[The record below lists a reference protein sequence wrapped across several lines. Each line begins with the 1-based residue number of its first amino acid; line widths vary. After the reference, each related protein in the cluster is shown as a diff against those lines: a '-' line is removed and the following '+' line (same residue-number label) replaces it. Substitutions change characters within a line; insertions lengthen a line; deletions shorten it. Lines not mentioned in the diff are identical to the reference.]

1 MVSNDLNFL
10 EALVY
15 LCKKD
20 KILEKV
26 IKEIKP
32 KEPEKREPNFEAL
45 VRIISG
51 QQLSSAA
58 ASTIF
63 NRLKE
68 FIGKN
73 EITPQ
78 LIKNCNPQ
86 QILKCGLSNAKTQ
99 YILNL
104 SDLFLAEPNILNEL
118 KDKESNEIIEG
129 LQKFKG
135 IGIWSASIFAL
146 FYLNHPDVFAWGDI
160 SIKKAIRLLYEEDE
174 EMENER
180 IIEIT
185 SKWTPYRST
194 ACIVLWKWLD
204 EGAIKFS

>member
-15 LCKKD
+15 LSKKD

-45 VRIISG
+45 VKIISG

-73 EITPQ
+73 KITPQ
-78 LIKNCNPQ
+78 LINNCNPQ
-86 QILKCGLSNAKTQ
+86 QIIKC
-99 YILNL
+99 
-104 SDLFLAEPNILNEL
+104 
-118 KDKESNEIIEG
+118 
-129 LQKFKG
+129 
-135 IGIWSASIFAL
+135 
-146 FYLNHPDVFAWGDI
+146 
-160 SIKKAIRLLYEEDE
+160 
-174 EMENER
+174 R
-180 IIEIT
+180 II
-185 SKWTPYRST
+185 K
-194 ACIVLWKWLD
+194 
-204 EGAIKFS
+204 

>member
-1 MVSNDLNFL
+1 MFSNDLNFL

-15 LCKKD
+15 LSKKD

-45 VRIISG
+45 VKIISG

-68 FIGKN
+68 FVGKN
-73 EITPQ
+73 KITPQ

-86 QILKCGLSNAKTQ
+86 EILKCGFSNAKTKN
-99 YILNL
+99 ILNL
-104 SDLFLAEPNILNEL
+104 ADLFFVEPNFLNEL
-118 KDKESNEIIEG
+118 KDKESKEIIEE
-129 LQKFKG
+129 LLKING
-135 IGIWSASIFAL
+135 IGLWSTSIFAL
-146 FYLNHPDVFAWGDI
+146 FYLKLPDVFVWGDI
-160 SIKKAIRLLYEEDE
+160 SIKKSIKLLYEEDQ
-174 EMENER
+174 EMGEER

-185 SKWTPYRST
+185 SKWTPYRSA

-204 EGAIKFS
+204 DGAMKFS

>member
-15 LCKKD
+15 LSKKD

-32 KEPEKREPNFEAL
+32 KEPEKREPDFEAL
-45 VRIISG
+45 VKIISG

-73 EITPQ
+73 KITPQ
-78 LIKNCNPQ
+78 LINNCNSQ

-104 SDLFLAEPNILNEL
+104 SDIFLAEPNILNEL

-160 SIKKAIRLLYEEDE
+160 SIKKSIKLLYEEDKAI
-174 EMENER
+174 NNAS
-180 IIEIT
+180 IIGIT
-185 SKWTPYRST
+185 SKWIPYRST

>member
-78 LIKNCNPQ
+78 LINNCNPQ